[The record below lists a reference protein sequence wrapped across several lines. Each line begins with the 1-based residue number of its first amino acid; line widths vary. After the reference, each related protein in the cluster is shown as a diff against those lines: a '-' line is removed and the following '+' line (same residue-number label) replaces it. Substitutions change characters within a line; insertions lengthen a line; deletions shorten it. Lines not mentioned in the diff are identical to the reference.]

1 MSQEFYD
8 AAIFGDV
15 LKVRQMLAADPT
27 LTKSTIN
34 WGFTALHGVVGED
47 QIEVANLLLDAGADP
62 NARNEQGIT
71 PLHLAAFPEM
81 IELLVECGAD
91 IEARSNDG
99 STPLIIQAAEAEGHA
114 AMEALLDL
122 GADPKAVDDR
132 GRSASEIARAREE
145 DEKLV
150 LLAKYEKG

>member
-47 QIEVANLLLDAGADP
+47 QIEVANLLLDAGAAP
-62 NARNEQGIT
+62 THGMN
-71 PLHLAAFPEM
+71 
-81 IELLVECGAD
+81 
-91 IEARSNDG
+91 
-99 STPLIIQAAEAEGHA
+99 
-114 AMEALLDL
+114 
-122 GADPKAVDDR
+122 
-132 GRSASEIARAREE
+132 
-145 DEKLV
+145 
-150 LLAKYEKG
+150 KGLRHCIWRHFRR